1 MRTSPRLLDSLDNA
15 LVVVVFVGFLVLI
28 GSSLSLILM

>member
-1 MRTSPRLLDSLDNA
+1 MRTSPYVLDKLDNA

-28 GSSLSLILM
+28 GSSLSLVLM